1 MMNYKKMVL
10 TVAVGALSVTMTAQT
25 APQLNANNIE
35 EVIKAMTL
43 EEKAQLLVGG
53 GNDGFVGSGAMLGHQ
68 KKFVPGAAGTTVAIP
83 RLGIPATVQCDGPA
97 GVHIDAHREGDSRNY
112 YATGFPVGTCLAS
125 TWNTDLVRKVGE
137 AIGNETLEYGCDVVL
152 GPGMNLHRN
161 PLCGRNFE
169 YYSEDPVVTGL
180 MGTAFVLGVQSQGV
194 GVSAKHFAVNSQES
208 DRTRV
213 DERLSQRALRELY
226 LKGFEMMVRKSNPWT
241 IMSAYNKVNGVY
253 AQGNKDLLTN
263 ILRNDWGYKGIV
275 ETDWIGKREDLPVE
289 QEVAAGN
296 DLLMPGYPAQVKDIV
311 NAVKSGKL
319 DINDVDRNVRR
330 MLEYIVKTPRFKG
343 YKYSGEPDLKAHAAI
358 TRQSSTEGMVLLKNN
373 AALPI
378 RGLKTVALFGVNS
391 YDFMSG
397 GLGSGAVN
405 VGYSVDMVTGLKNI
419 GVATTPQLTEIYQ
432 NYVKYAKAKLKADK
446 NPMMWFLNQGQPK
459 LDEIDITERCV
470 ANEEPKADAA
480 IITIGRQAGEG
491 MDRQING
498 EFNLSKTEQ
507 DMIFR
512 VSDAFH
518 AKGKKVIVI
527 INSGSVMETASWRDR
542 VDAIL
547 VAWQPGIE
555 GGNSVADILTGKVN
569 PSGKLTMTWPIA
581 ATDHPSTA
589 NFAKE
594 YDMYTYKNMEGW
606 GKGNIPGVDFSN
618 HEEDIYVGYRYFDTF
633 KKDVAYPFGFGLSY
647 TTFEMG
653 KPSVK
658 ANGKNIEVSVTVKNT
673 GKVAGKQ
680 VAQVYVTAPKG
691 AYEKPAKELKTFG
704 KTRELKP
711 GESQTLKMT
720 LEKRDLASFDE
731 ANSQWKVD
739 AGNYLFQVG
748 TDVESIKGT
757 ATLKVAE
764 YTEKT
769 SSACAPNVQLNYLKQ
784 KKL

>member
-1 MMNYKKMVL
+1 MMNYKNLAL
-10 TVAVGALSVTMTAQT
+10 TVAAGAMATTMMAQS
-25 APQLNANNIE
+25 APKLNANNID

-43 EEKAQLLVGG
+43 EEKAQMLVGG

-97 GVHIDAHREGDSRNY
+97 GVHIDAHREGDSRSY
-112 YATGFPVGTCLAS
+112 FATGFPIGTCLAS

-169 YYSEDPVVTGL
+169 YYSEDPIVTGL
-180 MGTAFVLGVQSQGV
+180 IGTAFVQGVQSQGV
-194 GVSAKHFAVNSQES
+194 GVSAKHFAVNSQET
-208 DRTRV
+208 DRTKV

-241 IMSAYNKVNGVY
+241 IMSAYNKINGVY
-253 AQGNKDLLTN
+253 AQGNKGLLTD

-275 ETDWIGKREDLPVE
+275 ETDWIGKRADLPLE
-289 QEVAAGN
+289 QEVEAGN
-296 DLLMPGYPAQVKDIV
+296 DLMMPGYPAQVQDIV
-311 NAVKSGKL
+311 DAVKNGKL
-319 DINDVDRNVRR
+319 DIKEVDRNVCR

-343 YKYSGEPDLKAHAAI
+343 YKYSGAPDLKAHAAI
-358 TRQSSTEGMVLLKNN
+358 TRQSSTEGMVLLKND

-378 RGLKTVALFGVNS
+378 QGLKTVALFGVNS

-446 NPMMWFLNQGQPK
+446 NPMMWFLDQGQPK
-459 LDEIDITERCV
+459 LDEIEITERCV
-470 ANEEPKADAA
+470 AGEEPKADAA

-498 EFNLSKTEQ
+498 EFNLSQIEQ

-589 NFAKE
+589 NFAKD
-594 YDMYTYKNMEGW
+594 YDMYTYKNLLDW
-606 GKGNIPGVDFSN
+606 SKGNIKGYDYSN

-633 KKDVAYPFGFGLSY
+633 KKNVAYPFGYGLSY
-647 TTFEMG
+647 TTFEFG

-658 ANGKNIEVSVTVKNT
+658 AKGNNIEVSVTIKNT
-673 GKVAGKQ
+673 GKVAGKE
-680 VAQVYVTAPKG
+680 VAEVYVTAPKG

-704 KTRELKP
+704 KTKLLNP

-739 AGNYLFQVG
+739 AGNYLFKVG
-748 TDVESIKGT
+748 SDVENIKGT

-769 SSACAPNVQLNYLKQ
+769 SNACAPKVQLNYLKQ
-784 KKL
+784 K